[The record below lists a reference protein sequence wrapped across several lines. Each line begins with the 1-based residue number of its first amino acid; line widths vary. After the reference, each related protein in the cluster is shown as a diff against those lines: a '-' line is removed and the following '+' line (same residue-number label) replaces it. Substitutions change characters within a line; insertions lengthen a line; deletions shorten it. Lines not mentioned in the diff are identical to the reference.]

1 MASEQPGWIGQAN
14 NGFAIG
20 LYGKL
25 ADGDRKNLFF
35 SPNSIETALT
45 MTYAGARGQTA
56 AQMAAVLC
64 LPANSDTIHK
74 DFGDFLDQLNG
85 TGGNK
90 GKARGYDL
98 WAANAL
104 WGQTGYDFI
113 PDFVSLLKTN
123 YGAGIEEVNFKYD
136 AEGARKTINA
146 WVGKE
151 TREKITEL
159 ISQGMLTPLTRLVL
173 TNAIY
178 FKGAWAAPFDKSATR
193 DEPFHL
199 SAGREKKTPL
209 MHRTGSYGYMEGGD
223 FQGLRLGYAGG
234 DLSMIVMLPRQADGL
249 PRLETELARGNL
261 SDSFRNF
268 RDQEVVVSLP
278 RFRMTRG
285 FDLAPVLQS
294 MGMKDAFDGAADFS
308 GMNGK
313 KNIYISHVIHKAFIE
328 VNEEGTE
335 AAAATAVVIRETAV
349 RPQPSPE
356 FRADHPFLFLIREE
370 RSGAILFMGRL
381 MEPD

>member
-1 MASEQPGWIGQAN
+1 
-14 NGFAIG
+14 
-20 LYGKL
+20 
-25 ADGDRKNLFF
+25 
-35 SPNSIETALT
+35 
-45 MTYAGARGQTA
+45 
-56 AQMAAVLC
+56 
-64 LPANSDTIHK
+64 
-74 DFGDFLDQLNG
+74 
-85 TGGNK
+85 
-90 GKARGYDL
+90 
-98 WAANAL
+98 
-104 WGQTGYDFI
+104 
-113 PDFVSLLKTN
+113 
-123 YGAGIEEVNFKYD
+123 
-136 AEGARKTINA
+136 
-146 WVGKE
+146 
-151 TREKITEL
+151 
-159 ISQGMLTPLTRLVL
+159 
-173 TNAIY
+173 
-178 FKGAWAAPFDKSATR
+178 
-193 DEPFHL
+193 
-199 SAGREKKTPL
+199 